1 MLSTSE
7 YQKAMRAIRSANR
20 RIGAVKWAEEF
31 LEIPNVHV
39 YNALNHGYISPTMEK
54 ALRLWGYLEPLPIRT
69 RLTADVSPEELDR
82 IDADIARMGYKSR
95 TEFFKAW
102 GGGNIIVLDAYEWDR
117 LR

>member
-1 MLSTSE
+1 MLTKGE

-20 RIGAVKWAEEF
+20 RIGAVKWADEF

-69 RLTADVSPEELDR
+69 RFTADIPKWLKDEIQAERDRVGQKNNGDFLELIWIFWKQFHDEVN
-82 IDADIARMGYKSR
+82 D
-95 TEFFKAW
+95 EH
-102 GGGNIIVLDAYEWDR
+102 
-117 LR
+117 

>member
-1 MLSTSE
+1 MLTTSE

-20 RIGAVKWAEEF
+20 RIGAVKWADDF

-69 RLTADVSPEELDR
+69 RFTADVTPERLAR
-82 IDADIARMGYKSR
+82 IDADIKAMGYKSR
-95 TEFFKAW
+95 REF
-102 GGGNIIVLDAYEWDR
+102 LDAWADGEIWINKYIDYPF
-117 LR
+117 